1 MVKKIIGFIFL
12 VIATFLTI
20 YFLYRI
26 AINPHILIIF
36 KTLITGKLGLVWTLG
51 VVLFYSFFLFI
62 VYLLF
67 KFGITWTKLIQ
78 RNNLN
83 EEN

>member
-26 AINPHILIIF
+26 AINPNVVIIF
-36 KTLITGKLGLVWTLG
+36 KTLITGKLGLVWTSG
-51 VVLFYSFFLFI
+51 VVLFYSSFLF
-62 VYLLF
+62 VLYLLF
-67 KFGITWTKLIQ
+67 KFGIKWTKSVQ
-78 RNNLN
+78 PNNLN
-83 EEN
+83 DEN